1 MKRQTVLRQT
11 LAAAAVAYHSK
22 QAGATSVV
30 VAASAAGGASL
41 GLNPWLFGLAAACGA
56 IVWGLRPAVSRKVA
70 ALHFLITLILGGIVA
85 PAMAAE
91 IAAYKGELPPGI
103 GVVRF
108 LLALGAN
115 EYLLAV
121 VIALG
126 WQPVLPW
133 AWEQIKLRLSAKQM
147 PDAGA

>member
-1 MKRQTVLRQT
+1 MKPAAIIRQT
-11 LAAAAVAYHSK
+11 LAAAAVAYHGK
-22 QAGATSVV
+22 QAGATGVV

-85 PAMAAE
+85 PAMAVE
-91 IAAYKGELPPGI
+91 ISVYKAELPAGI

-121 VIALG
+121 LIALG

-133 AWEQIKLRLSAKQM
+133 AWEQVKARLGVKQL
-147 PDAGA
+147 PDPGA